1 MAELVLSPTHLW
13 HLPATES
20 VVPPWIE
27 TGDMTF
33 FYSAFIGWL
42 IFNALYVLAMS
53 WRSNPRRASD

>member
-1 MAELVLSPTHLW
+1 MAEFSRIAAPSLALT
-13 HLPATES
+13 ADRECCA
-20 VVPPWIE
+20 
-27 TGDMTF
+27 DMT